1 MAKGWIS
8 VGTVDKQ
15 LTHEE
20 KRRAAIKQSKLMKRM
35 IAKTPSL
42 SYEKLQEESENA
54 YKIKLAEEAAL
65 LQAYED
71 KLLKSKTL
79 INRAKALKKNSIDK
93 AVVA

>member
-1 MAKGWIS
+1 MAKGWIP

-15 LTHEE
+15 LTYEE
-20 KRRAAIKQSKLMKRM
+20 KKRIAIKQNKLMNRM

-54 YKIKLAEEAAL
+54 YKMKLAEEADL
-65 LQAYED
+65 RLAY
-71 KLLKSKTL
+71 KSKRLKSKTL
-79 INRAKALKKNSIDK
+79 INRAKALEKNSTDK